1 MVTPQTAAV
10 PPETLQSRIPVIM
23 NPGAR
28 SARAG
33 GRIDDIRSLS
43 GRVDLLETKGTGD
56 ACRLAEALA
65 RQGERL
71 IVAAGGDGT
80 VNEVV
85 NGIVRAGAAG
95 RTVLGVLPTGTMNVF
110 AVELGVAP
118 ARLDECWQAI
128 TSGQPREV
136 DLWRMNDTFFVQLA
150 GAGMDAAI
158 IRETTWEAK
167 KRWGPLSYILSGLKL
182 AGLKAPMLR
191 VTAPGHEPLTGTTVL
206 LGNGRHY
213 GGPFPLFPQAVAGD
227 GLLDVLVMPRLGL
240 RDFYAVG
247 RGMWSGQYAARRGV
261 RYFQTDRLHLTAA
274 EPVAYEADGEWAG
287 EAATLEIVR
296 HGSLMVMA
304 NGPPARTAR
313 AVIPAV

>member
-1 MVTPQTAAV
+1 MDMHR
-10 PPETLQSRIPVIM
+10 SRIPVIM

-43 GRVDLLETKGTGD
+43 GRLELLETRGMGD

-65 RQGERL
+65 RQGEPL

-85 NGIVRAGAAG
+85 NGIVKAGAAG
-95 RTVLGVLPTGTMNVF
+95 RTALGVLPTGTMNVF
-110 AVELGVAP
+110 AAELGVP
-118 ARLDECWQAI
+118 SARLDECWQAI
-128 TSGQPREV
+128 TAGVAREV
-136 DLWRMNDTFFVQLA
+136 DLWRMNDTFFIQLA
-150 GAGMDAAI
+150 GVGIDAAI

-167 KRWGPLSYILSGLKL
+167 KRWGPLSYILSGARL
-182 AGLKAPMLR
+182 LR
-191 VTAPGHEPLTGTTVL
+191 LPSALLTVTAPGHDPMTGSTVL
-206 LGNGRHY
+206 LGNGRNY

-227 GLLDVLVMPRLGL
+227 GLLDVVVMPRHGM

-247 RGMWSGQYAARRGV
+247 RAMCSGQYAARRGV
-261 RYFQTDRLHLTAA
+261 RYFQTDRLRVTAE

-287 EAATLEIVR
+287 EAAALDFVR
-296 HGSLMVMA
+296 QGSLTVMA
-304 NGPPARTAR
+304 GSCSAGAAIQPA
-313 AVIPAV
+313 